1 MQHETLNLKD
11 EKAYMKEIAELK
23 KNKPKLS
30 QLSQLSNKV
39 QNFDAGG
46 DLKARRAQLNEQFS
60 ILFEKKKGISER
72 MKELMDA
79 RTSREGDLG
88 TVREE
93 KDAKQQKIRE
103 LIEERN
109 KLRDAFTEEKRQY
122 KIFQDEQRRIR
133 NERMAE
139 ERKKEQEAR
148 RLKQL
153 EREVEAL
160 DDQPFVDELT
170 RIDQCTRFCKSLLPQ
185 ETEKKEEAK
194 KDTVYNNKGEE
205 TVLLSKEA
213 RAAEEF
219 YFAPSKVKSKKGKKQ
234 AGADS
239 GDASK
244 KLERQRNSISHHP
257 K

>member
-1 MQHETLNLKD
+1 
-11 EKAYMKEIAELK
+11 
-23 KNKPKLS
+23 
-30 QLSQLSNKV
+30 
-39 QNFDAGG
+39 
-46 DLKARRAQLNEQFS
+46 
-60 ILFEKKKGISER
+60 
-72 MKELMDA
+72 
-79 RTSREGDLG
+79 
-88 TVREE
+88 
-93 KDAKQQKIRE
+93 
-103 LIEERN
+103 
-109 KLRDAFTEEKRQY
+109 
-122 KIFQDEQRRIR
+122 
-133 NERMAE
+133 MAE

-244 KLERQRNSISHHP
+244 KKINLNMSNFADFQFLNLAPPMYVSEIPDLIIKLEEKKEHFEQKEKEEP
-257 K
+257 KEEPKERKRKRRKKKRRKKRRKRRK

>member
-1 MQHETLNLKD
+1 MGK
-11 EKAYMKEIAELK
+11 
-23 KNKPKLS
+23 
-30 QLSQLSNKV
+30 
-39 QNFDAGG
+39 
-46 DLKARRAQLNEQFS
+46 
-60 ILFEKKKGISER
+60 

-109 KLRDAFTEEKRQY
+109 KLRDAFTEEKRQ
-122 KIFQDEQRRIR
+122 FRVAQDEQRRIR

-219 YFAPSKVKSKKGKKQ
+219 YFAPSKVKSKKGKK
-234 AGADS
+234 AGWC
-239 GDASK
+239 
-244 KLERQRNSISHHP
+244 
-257 K
+257 

>member
-1 MQHETLNLKD
+1 M
-11 EKAYMKEIAELK
+11 
-23 KNKPKLS
+23 
-30 QLSQLSNKV
+30 
-39 QNFDAGG
+39 G
-46 DLKARRAQLNEQFS
+46 
-60 ILFEKKKGISER
+60 
-72 MKELMDA
+72 
-79 RTSREGDLG
+79 
-88 TVREE
+88 
-93 KDAKQQKIRE
+93 
-103 LIEERN
+103 IEERN
-109 KLRDAFTEEKRQY
+109 KLRDAFNEEKRQY

-133 NERMAE
+133 NEKMAE

-213 RAAEEF
+213 R
-219 YFAPSKVKSKKGKKQ
+219 
-234 AGADS
+234 
-239 GDASK
+239 
-244 KLERQRNSISHHP
+244 
-257 K
+257 